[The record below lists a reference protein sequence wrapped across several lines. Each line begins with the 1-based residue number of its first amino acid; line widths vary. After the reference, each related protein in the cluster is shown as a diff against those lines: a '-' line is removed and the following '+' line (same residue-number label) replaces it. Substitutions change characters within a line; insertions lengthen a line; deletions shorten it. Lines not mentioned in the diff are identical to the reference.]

1 MLAWLGR
8 TAIPSG
14 QRLLTA
20 ARGDT
25 RVLSGPLAEAP
36 PGPSSRS
43 GPLPLGDGS
52 LNAELRRQHEGN
64 LAHLLHYGD
73 ALSMAHGVEC
83 RLPFMDFRLVEAV
96 SRMPGH
102 LKLEGGMGKA
112 VLRHAMRGIVPDDIL
127 DTRRK
132 LGFTTPIARWFR
144 DDPQKTLYPVLLSER
159 CRKRGVF
166 DPKALERALERHQ
179 SGRFDLSF
187 HIFRWLT
194 TELWFRRFIDA

>member
-1 MLAWLGR
+1 
-8 TAIPSG
+8 
-14 QRLLTA
+14 
-20 ARGDT
+20 
-25 RVLSGPLAEAP
+25 
-36 PGPSSRS
+36 
-43 GPLPLGDGS
+43 
-52 LNAELRRQHEGN
+52 
-64 LAHLLHYGD
+64 
-73 ALSMAHGVEC
+73 
-83 RLPFMDFRLVEAV
+83 
-96 SRMPGH
+96 MPGH

-112 VLRHAMRGIVPDDIL
+112 VLRHAMRGTVPDDIL